1 MPPGFTSARFVGR
14 ESAFVRLAPVLQAAT
29 DGLSATV
36 LVDGA
41 GGIGSSR
48 LLTEAGGRLTGLSE
62 PFSVLRGR
70 SRPAGTDSPYAP
82 IIRALRPALS
92 DLPEADLATLVGSGA
107 EDLVRLLPELHA
119 RLAHAGALPSR
130 PSVT

>member
-29 DGLSATV
+29 DGLSVTV
-36 LVDGA
+36 LVDGP

-48 LLTEAGGRLTGLSE
+48 LLTEASARLTGLTE
-62 PFSVLRGR
+62 PFTVLRGR

-82 IIRALRPALS
+82 IVPALRPPPSA
-92 DLPEADLATLVGSGA
+92 PEEKGPAAPL
-107 EDLVRLLPELHA
+107 R
-119 RLAHAGALPSR
+119 AHAHGAVPAL
-130 PSVT
+130 